1 MYKGSRILSAPFVLK
16 AKIMKKKLWKV
27 KMKNAHRMAR
37 RISDFNY
44 NSYKEN
50 LSIALKVQHMI
61 MRPISLADV
70 NWLMNFIGGDFVT
83 LNLQH
88 LKQNSLFTIT
98 GGVSFIDVEHYVNPR
113 TQNQNEKAIGV
124 MIASEIKSGRK
135 LNLD

>member
-1 MYKGSRILSAPFVLK
+1 
-16 AKIMKKKLWKV
+16 
-27 KMKNAHRMAR
+27 MAR

-61 MRPISLADV
+61 LRPVTYGDI
-70 NWLMNFIGGDFVT
+70 NWMMNYLDNKFVI
-83 LNLQH
+83 LNVTH
-88 LKQNSLFTIT
+88 LKKDALYEIT
-98 GGVSFIDVEHYVNPR
+98 GGIMWVQVDHYVTPR
-113 TQNQNEKAIGV
+113 TQAQNEKAIGV